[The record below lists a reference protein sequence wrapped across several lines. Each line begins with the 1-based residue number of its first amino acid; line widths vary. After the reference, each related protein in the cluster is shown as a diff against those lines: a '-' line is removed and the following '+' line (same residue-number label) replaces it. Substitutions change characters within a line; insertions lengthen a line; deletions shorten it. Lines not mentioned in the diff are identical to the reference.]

1 MSGIKI
7 TPVKGR
13 SMLNWIDKKPIDYIE
28 GYPVNLVELFDP
40 FKSGKKINNL
50 TYDSIKDN
58 WQNLLF
64 HGDNKET
71 LSTLIE
77 LGFKEKIDLIYIDPP
92 FNSGTKYS
100 RVINLHGVNNVTP
113 LQQIMYSDTW
123 TIDNYLQ
130 FIYERLILMKDLLS
144 DRGSIYVHC
153 DYRASAFIKLI
164 LDEIFGTN
172 NFVNEIIW
180 QGATGNLS
188 LKSKKYVKSHDTI
201 LFYEKTKGQ
210 HIWNNTFQKMN
221 DDSLKRFKQMDEKG
235 YFQWSTSSNPG
246 NKGYVYDLG
255 FGEKLPQN
263 GYRMPKDTAM
273 KWMAEGIL
281 KVEKGKVPII
291 KRYFNG
297 EGVKCKDVWCDLK
310 KLSSSERI
318 SYPTQK
324 PAALLERIIKASSNE
339 GDLVA
344 DFFCGSGTTLA
355 VAEKLNRRWIGSDI
369 NKASIQVTSARLQN
383 VIKNGGTKYSEFS
396 VYNVN
401 DIKSESQKGDEV
413 KIKIERYGDKAI
425 IEIEDFTSPEI
436 LKQLKIDNI
445 AWKTNYDFRS
455 IIDYVLIDNNYDGDV
470 FRIVYSDTPKNKKE
484 MVTGKYEIDLSHDKV
499 KVAIKIVDLL
509 GEEVIIVKEI

>member
-1 MSGIKI
+1 
-7 TPVKGR
+7 
-13 SMLNWIDKKPIDYIE
+13 
-28 GYPVNLVELFDP
+28 
-40 FKSGKKINNL
+40 
-50 TYDSIKDN
+50 
-58 WQNLLF
+58 
-64 HGDNKET
+64 
-71 LSTLIE
+71 
-77 LGFKEKIDLIYIDPP
+77 
-92 FNSGTKYS
+92 
-100 RVINLHGVNNVTP
+100 
-113 LQQIMYSDTW
+113 
-123 TIDNYLQ
+123 
-130 FIYERLILMKDLLS
+130 
-144 DRGSIYVHC
+144 YVHC

-164 LDEIFGTN
+164 LDEVFGGN

-180 QGATGNLS
+180 QGAIGDISSRNT
-188 LKSKKYVKSHDTI
+188 KYVKSHDTI

-210 HIWNNTFQKMN
+210 RIWNDVFQQM
-221 DDSLKRFKQMDEKG
+221 SEHGLKQYKSMDEKG
-235 YFQWSTSSNPG
+235 HFKWGNSSNPRR
-246 NKGYVYDLG
+246 KGYIYDLG
-255 FGEKLPQN
+255 FGEKLPHN
-263 GYRMPKDTAM
+263 GYRMPKETAI
-273 KWMAEGIL
+273 KWMEEGIL
-281 KVEKGKVPII
+281 KVEKGTVPRI
-291 KRYFNG
+291 KRYLNENG
-297 EGVKCKDVWCDLK
+297 VRCKDVWCDLK
-310 KLSSSERI
+310 QLSSSESI

-324 PAALLERIIKASSNE
+324 PASLFERIIKASSNE
-339 GDLVA
+339 DSIVA

-355 VAEKLNRRWIGSDI
+355 VAEKLNRRWIGCDI

-383 VIKNGGTKYSEFS
+383 VIKDGDVKYPEFS